1 MNRAE
6 QRVADAQRALDE
18 ARRQRAENHS
28 PGTAIAVASAQLR
41 FDEARR
47 ALSRWDVS

>member
-6 QRVADAQRALDE
+6 QLVADARRALDE
-18 ARRQRAENHS
+18 ARRQRAQNHS
-28 PGTAIAVASAQLR
+28 PDTAIAVASAQLR

-47 ALSRWDVS
+47 VLFRWDVS